1 LNSRWFQSLIWA
13 LCAQILIPCAAQ
25 AQWRDIRDNGLK
37 QTPGIELP
45 SIRQETIDLKKYQ
58 GKVVLLNFWASWC
71 EPCRD
76 EFDELIHLQQIYGP
90 KGFQVIAVNLAE
102 SKQRVEAFLKNNQLN
117 ADSIEVLLDTNS
129 QAKRLWRVRAIPTTY
144 LIDRNG
150 QARKYWVGELD
161 TESDAF
167 KQALESALNSR
178 SIKN

>member
-1 LNSRWFQSLIWA
+1 MIWV
-13 LCAQILIPCAAQ
+13 LCAQILIPGTAQ
-25 AQWRDIRDNGLK
+25 AQWREIRDSGLR

-45 SIRQETIDLKKYQ
+45 SIRQATIDLKKYQ

-76 EFDELIHLQQIYGP
+76 EFDELIHLQQIYGS
-90 KGFQVIAVNLAE
+90 KGFQVIAINLAE
-102 SKQRVEAFLKNNQLN
+102 SKQKVEAFLKNNQLN

-129 QAKRLWRVRAIPTTY
+129 QAKSLWRVRAIPTTY

-150 QARKYWVGELD
+150 QARQYWVGELD
-161 TESDAF
+161 TESDGF
-167 KQALESALNSR
+167 KEALESALNSR

>member
-1 LNSRWFQSLIWA
+1 
-13 LCAQILIPCAAQ
+13 
-25 AQWRDIRDNGLK
+25 
-37 QTPGIELP
+37 
-45 SIRQETIDLKKYQ
+45 
-58 GKVVLLNFWASWC
+58 
-71 EPCRD
+71 
-76 EFDELIHLQQIYGP
+76 
-90 KGFQVIAVNLAE
+90 VIAINLAE
-102 SKQRVEAFLKNNQLN
+102 SKQKVEAFLKNNQLN

-167 KQALESALNSR
+167 KQALESALNGR